1 MQASRWCGRRRG
13 PVTRWTLARSCGFR
27 GEAICANG
35 AVTLDLADGT
45 PEITGT
51 VSIEVAEA
59 LAAMDRVRTLVPGVV
74 FANVG
79 PTTFVAEP
87 EYAAL
92 CDYADHHRT
101 LDEMILEEQLPRVG
115 EPMVKI
121 VARHPEVPSREL
133 YRLAVEA
140 GVDGVELTHSGAP
153 YVEMAATGVS
163 KASALAR
170 LCAARGIAVG
180 EVAVIGD
187 AVNDIPMLT
196 WAGTAL
202 CPANAIPRCE
212 PSPAG
217 CCPPTT
223 TTVSR
228 TTSKNWQVER
238 SSSKIT
244 LVGFPSV
251 GNDALRRN
259 TSDEGCGLMLRQERA
274 VITRQQIVNG
284 AAEMFDRVGYERAS
298 LAEIVELSGI
308 TKGALYFH
316 FKSKDDLASVVIDEQ
331 HAISMKAVEAI
342 TSRVSLDSTSW

>member
-1 MQASRWCGRRRG
+1 MTRIRLVASDLDGTLLRSDRTVSPRTARAMAAARDAGIEVVWATARARHS
-13 PVTRWTLARSCGFR
+13 VDSLARSCGFR

-51 VSIEVAEA
+51 VSIEVTEA
-59 LAAMDRVRTLVPGVV
+59 LAAMERVRTLVPGVV

-101 LDEMILEEQLPRVG
+101 LDEMILEERLPRTG
-115 EPMVKI
+115 EQMVKI
-121 VARHPEVPSREL
+121 VARHPEMPSHEL
-133 YRLAVEA
+133 YLLAVAA

-170 LCAARGIAVG
+170 LCAARGVAVD

-187 AVNDIPMLT
+187 AVNDIPMLM

-202 CPANAIPRCE
+202 CPENAIPEVRALAHRVL
-212 PSPAG
+212 PSNDEDGVA
-217 CCPPTT
+217 
-223 TTVSR
+223 
-228 TTSKNWQVER
+228 QYLEE
-238 SSSKIT
+238 
-244 LVGFPSV
+244 LV
-251 GNDALRRN
+251 A
-259 TSDEGCGLMLRQERA
+259 
-274 VITRQQIVNG
+274 
-284 AAEMFDRVGYERAS
+284 
-298 LAEIVELSGI
+298 
-308 TKGALYFH
+308 
-316 FKSKDDLASVVIDEQ
+316 
-331 HAISMKAVEAI
+331 
-342 TSRVSLDSTSW
+342 

>member
-1 MQASRWCGRRRG
+1 LPVWDHRQ
-13 PVTRWTLARSCGFR
+13 VTRIRLVASDLDGTLLRSDRTVSQRTTRAMAEARAAGIEVVWATARARHSVDTLARSCGFR

-45 PEITGT
+45 AAITGT
-51 VSIEVAEA
+51 VSIEVTEA
-59 LAAMDRVRTLVPGVV
+59 LAAMERVRTLVPGVV

-101 LDEMILEEQLPRVG
+101 LDEMILEEQLPRMG

-121 VARHPEVPSREL
+121 VARHPELPSDEL
-133 YRLAVEA
+133 YRLAVAA

-170 LCAARGIAVG
+170 LCAVRGIAAH

-187 AVNDIPMLT
+187 AVNDIPMLM

-202 CPANAIPRCE
+202 CPDNALPEVR
-212 PSPAG
+212 
-217 CCPPTT
+217 
-223 TTVSR
+223 
-228 TTSKNWQVER
+228 
-238 SSSKIT
+238 
-244 LVGFPSV
+244 
-251 GNDALRRN
+251 AL
-259 TSDEGCGLMLRQERA
+259 A
-274 VITRQQIVNG
+274 
-284 AAEMFDRVGYERAS
+284 DRVLPSNEDDGVAQYLE
-298 LAEIVELSGI
+298 ELV
-308 TKGALYFH
+308 A
-316 FKSKDDLASVVIDEQ
+316 
-331 HAISMKAVEAI
+331 
-342 TSRVSLDSTSW
+342 

>member
-1 MQASRWCGRRRG
+1 MTRIRLVASDLDGTLLRSDRTVSPRTARAMAAARDAGIEVVWATARARHS
-13 PVTRWTLARSCGFR
+13 VDALARSCGFR

-170 LCAARGIAVG
+170 LCAARGIAVT

-202 CPANAIPRCE
+202 CPANAIPEVRALAGRVL
-212 PSPAG
+212 PSNDDDGVAHYLEELAG
-217 CCPPTT
+217 REE
-223 TTVSR
+223 S
-228 TTSKNWQVER
+228 VENNSGR
-238 SSSKIT
+238 I
-244 LVGFPSV
+244 P
-251 GNDALRRN
+251 LRR
-259 TSDEGCGLMLRQERA
+259 Q
-274 VITRQQIVNG
+274 
-284 AAEMFDRVGYERAS
+284 
-298 LAEIVELSGI
+298 
-308 TKGALYFH
+308 
-316 FKSKDDLASVVIDEQ
+316 
-331 HAISMKAVEAI
+331 
-342 TSRVSLDSTSW
+342 